1 MRGSGCMVSHIE
13 YLLSFVHAIRFDE
26 LTTKTRTYMHSSTT
40 VSRHRFGVWKDLVR
54 SSVHQLIGRRLISE
68 ATRIAL
74 CLQLH
79 FFSRRSHMRLV
90 QIFWCSAHGLV
101 WTQLATRSDRW
112 TVILRA
118 PNCTDRC
125 SWNGPWSCH
134 YMCSIAST
142 FDGRQKLLELEA

>member
-1 MRGSGCMVSHIE
+1 MVSHIE
-13 YLLSFVHAIRFDE
+13 YLFSFVHAIRFDE

-79 FFSRRSHMRLV
+79 FF
-90 QIFWCSAHGLV
+90 FSAFTHE
-101 WTQLATRSDRW
+101 
-112 TVILRA
+112 
-118 PNCTDRC
+118 
-125 SWNGPWSCH
+125 
-134 YMCSIAST
+134 AST
-142 FDGRQKLLELEA
+142 DILVLSAWAGVDSTGYSE